1 MMARM
6 LIVQRRGFVLAY
18 WQFLEFFRQLLEF
31 LEESGILGAAEYYG
45 GEKLTVWHNRG
56 LFKLFG

>member
-1 MMARM
+1 M
-6 LIVQRRGFVLAY
+6 QRRGFVLAY